1 MIGSPAGNAF
11 RADTLQNGTNFSDNI
26 SQAALDGSMGAAD
39 PAWAELSELPEVAR
53 SIWSR
58 SMENTGTA
66 IICILDSL
74 AGRCDSFCRLCGIQL
89 RQGAEAGSGS
99 YVAAGEPVD
108 L

>member
-1 MIGSPAGNAF
+1 MITKTNA
-11 RADTLQNGTNFSDNI
+11 LLNFPTSD
-26 SQAALDGSMGAAD
+26 
-39 PAWAELSELPEVAR
+39 
-53 SIWSR
+53 R